1 MAAMAYP
8 GISLADLGADAVVL
22 CSTHRLALGL
32 RAGFDRSQIARG
44 LRQWQPLSVQT
55 LTQWLDSLLAEAL
68 LAGEIAS
75 DGAPGQPLSAL
86 QERILWERAIAAG
99 MAALPG
105 QALFDREGL
114 ADAAAEA
121 DALLDTWQMHIAGA
135 DLSEETRQ
143 FLRWREEFR
152 RLCAV
157 GGWLSPA
164 RSLAWQLE
172 RIAAGACRLPRQLA
186 FAGFDRMN
194 PQETRLAD
202 LLAGCGVAVL
212 ELRLG
217 LPGPARADQAVSH
230 ALPDR
235 EAECRAAAAW
245 ARQTLAANP
254 QARLG
259 LVVPE
264 LSALRDRLAGIL
276 DDALDPE
283 AASPALAE
291 MPRRYNFSLGAPL
304 ARQPIVAAALQLLAL
319 AAQPRRLKQED
330 FAALLADPYWSAGM
344 SEADGR
350 ARLDLRLRETLAPG
364 TSLER
369 VLRCAHR
376 FAGQSGDAGAGLS
389 RLLADLTAFKT
400 LFEAEPA
407 RQQPSA
413 WAKVLPRLLAAAAWP
428 GERTL
433 SSHEYQASRA
443 FAEALE
449 SLAELDAVL
458 GRVSMAEAS
467 RRLAQICRERI
478 FQAETEGLPQLEVMG
493 LLEAQGTP
501 LDALWVMGM
510 NDHQWPPP
518 ARPNPLLPAELQR
531 QARAPRSS
539 GEVQGEFAQRI
550 HQRLLASAAE
560 LHFSWSQLEAGREL
574 RPSPLLAGIPA
585 ESAERYAG
593 SSQSA
598 ALAGSLS
605 LERLE
610 DARAPAVAEGEVV
623 RGGTGLLRAQAIC
636 PAWAYY
642 RYRLGAR
649 ALVVAVDG
657 LDAAERG
664 SLVHAVLE
672 HFWRGRGSQELLAMN
687 DGQRQSAI
695 AAAVDAALQAFN
707 AEREDV
713 LTPRFLELERER
725 LERLADAWLALEAAR
740 PPFRVVSCEEQADV
754 EIEGISVHLVVD
766 RIDELADGRRVILDY
781 KTGVKV
787 SQDSWGEERIS
798 EPQLPI
804 YAALLAGSVLAVPA
818 AVAFAKVRLEDA
830 AFVGIAAEA
839 GVLPK
844 VAGIADGQSRR
855 LFPQQTSWTELISHW
870 RHSIAAI
877 AREIRAGE
885 AAVRFA
891 REQDLEYC
899 EVLPLLRLA
908 ERRAEIERG

>member
-1 MAAMAYP
+1 MAAMAHP
-8 GISLADLGADAVVL
+8 GIYLADLDADAVVL
-22 CSTHRLALGL
+22 CSTHRLALAL
-32 RAGFDRSQIARG
+32 RAGFDRSQVARG
-44 LRQWQPLSVQT
+44 LRHWQPLPAQT
-55 LTQWLDSLLAEAL
+55 LTQWLDAVLAEAL
-68 LAGEIAS
+68 LAGDIAP
-75 DGAPGQPLSAL
+75 DGAPGQPLSTL
-86 QERILWERAIAAG
+86 QQRILWERAIAAG
-99 MAALPG
+99 MADLPG
-105 QALFDREGL
+105 QTLFDREGL

-121 DALLDTWQMHIAGA
+121 NALLETWQMRIAGA
-135 DLSEETRQ
+135 DLSEETRH

-152 RLCAV
+152 RLCTI
-157 GGWLSPA
+157 GGWLTPE
-164 RSLAWQLE
+164 RTLAWQLGQ
-172 RIAAGACRLPRQLA
+172 ITAGAGRLPRQLA

-202 LLAGCGVAVL
+202 LLAGRGVQVL

-217 LPGPARADQAVSH
+217 LPGPGRASSH
-230 ALPDR
+230 VLPDR
-235 EAECRAAAAW
+235 AAECLAAAAW
-245 ARQTLAANP
+245 ARQKLAANP

-264 LSALRDRLAGIL
+264 LSALRDSLADIL
-276 DDALDPE
+276 DDALDPA

-304 ARQPIVAAALQLLAL
+304 ARQAIVAAALQLLAL
-319 AAQPRRLKQED
+319 AARPRRLKQED
-330 FAALLADPYWSAGM
+330 FATLLADPYWSAGM

-350 ARLDLRLRETLAPG
+350 ARLDAQLRETLAPA
-364 TSLER
+364 TTLER
-369 VLRCAHR
+369 VLRFTHK
-376 FAGQSGDAGAGLS
+376 FARQSAGIGLS

-400 LFEAEPA
+400 LFEAEPS
-407 RQQPSA
+407 RQSPSA
-413 WAKVLPRLLAAAAWP
+413 WAKVFPRLLAAVAWP
-428 GERTL
+428 GERSL

-458 GRVSMAEAS
+458 GRVSISEAS

-478 FQAETEGLPQLEVMG
+478 FQAETEGLPPLEVMG
-493 LLEAQGTP
+493 LLEAQGKP

-531 QARAPRSS
+531 QVRAPRSS
-539 GEVQGEFAQRI
+539 SEVQGEFAQSI
-550 HQRLLASAAE
+550 HKRLLLSADE
-560 LHFSWSQLEAGREL
+560 LHFSWAQQEAGREL

-593 SSQSA
+593 SSLCA
-598 ALAGSLS
+598 ALAGSLA
-605 LERLE
+605 LERIE

-623 RGGTGLLRAQAIC
+623 RGGTGLMRAQAIC

-657 LDAAERG
+657 LDAADRG

-687 DGQRQSAI
+687 EGQRRSAI
-695 AAAVDAALQAFN
+695 AAAVAAALQAFN
-707 AEREDV
+707 AEREEV

-725 LERLADAWLALEAAR
+725 LEHLADAWLALEAGR
-740 PPFRVVSCEEQADV
+740 PPFRVISCEELADV

-781 KTGVKV
+781 KTGVNV

-804 YAALLAGSVLAVPA
+804 YAAILSGLSAPA

-830 AFVGIAAEA
+830 AFVGIAEEA
-839 GVLPK
+839 GLLPR
-844 VAGIADGQSRR
+844 VAGIADGPARR
-855 LFPQQTSWTELISHW
+855 LFPQQSNWTELISHW
-870 RHSIAAI
+870 RLCIAAI
-877 AREIRAGE
+877 AREIKAGD

-908 ERRAEIERG
+908 ERRAEFERES